1 MQAIFGTTRSAVRP
15 DHALIAPDS
24 HVEAPLAGWTDTRG
38 IVLISPRM
46 GARFTQYLA
55 LMDPGA
61 EAAPATR
68 SVERFAFVEE
78 GRVLLR
84 QKAEKGGG
92 RSELSPGCYVWLPPA
107 AEATLAAAEAS
118 RLIVFERRYEPLD
131 GVAPPA
137 LLTGRREDVP
147 GEPFLGDPA
156 ARLQTLL
163 PDEPAFDMAV
173 NLFRYEVGA
182 SLPFVEVH
190 VMEHGLTMLSGRGIY
205 RLGDAWYPVAAGDTL
220 WMAPFCPQW
229 FAAIGTEPASYL
241 YYKDVHRPPLGEP
254 PNGL

>member
-1 MQAIFGTTRSAVRP
+1 MEAFFGTTRSAVRA

-24 HVEAPLAGWTDTRG
+24 HVEAPLAGWTATRG

-46 GARFTQYLA
+46 GAGFTQYLA
-55 LMDPGA
+55 LMDPEGR
-61 EAAPATR
+61 AAPPPPP
-68 SVERFAFVEE
+68 VERFAFVEE
-78 GRVLLR
+78 GKVVVGEDA
-84 QKAEKGGG
+84 AELG
-92 RSELSPGCYVWLPPA
+92 PGDYAYLPPGADAALVA
-107 AEATLAAAEAS
+107 AEPS
-118 RLIVFERRYEPLD
+118 RLIVFERRYAPLP
-131 GVAPPA
+131 GGAPPD
-137 LLTGRREDVP
+137 LLIGRQDEVP

-156 ARLQTLL
+156 ARLKTLL
-163 PDEPAFDMAV
+163 PDDPSFDLAI

-205 RLGDAWYPVAAGDTL
+205 RLGEAWYPVAAGDTI

-241 YYKDVHRPPLGEP
+241 YYKDVHRPPLGET
-254 PNGL
+254 G

>member
-1 MQAIFGTTRSAVRP
+1 MECLFGTTRSAVRA

-24 HVEAPLAGWTDTRG
+24 HVEAPLAGWSGTRG

-46 GARFTQYLA
+46 GARFAQYLA
-55 LMDPGA
+55 LMDPGGR
-61 EAAPATR
+61 AAPPPPPG
-68 SVERFAFVEE
+68 ERFAYVEE
-78 GRVLLR
+78 GRVVVGKD
-84 QKAEKGGG
+84 KAE
-92 RSELSPGCYVWLPPA
+92 LDPGCYVWLPPGSDAGLEA
-107 AEATLAAAEAS
+107 AEPS

-131 GVAPPA
+131 GTTPPA
-137 LLTGRREDVP
+137 LLIGRQEEVP

-163 PDEPAFDMAV
+163 PDDPSFDMAV
-173 NLFRYEVGA
+173 NLFRYQVGA
-182 SLPFVEVH
+182 SLPLVEVH

-205 RLGDAWYPVAAGDTL
+205 RLGDAWYPVTAGDTI

-241 YYKDVHRPPLGEP
+241 YYKDVHRPPLG
-254 PNGL
+254 

>member
-1 MQAIFGTTRSAVRP
+1 MTAFFGTTRSAVRA

-24 HVEAPLAGWTDTRG
+24 HVEAPLAGWTETRG
-38 IVLISPRM
+38 VVLISPRM
-46 GARFTQYLA
+46 GAGFTQYLA
-55 LMDPGA
+55 LMDPGG
-61 EAAPATR
+61 EAAPAAA
-68 SVERFAFVEE
+68 SVERFAFVEQ
-78 GRVLLR
+78 GRIRVG
-84 QKAEKGGG
+84 AT
-92 RSELSPGCYVWLPPA
+92 ELDPGSYVWLPPGA
-107 AEATLAAAEAS
+107 AAGLAAAEPS

-131 GVAPPA
+131 GAPPPP
-137 LLTGRREDVP
+137 LLTGRQEDVP

-163 PDEPAFDMAV
+163 PDEPSFDMAV

-205 RLGDAWYPVAAGDTL
+205 RLGDAWYPVAAGDTI

-254 PNGL
+254 ANRG